1 MKKFIASVLLFG
13 GLSLLLADQS
23 SVKQNQFGWILD
35 LETLVKLDSQREDT
49 IQGRDINSNGIRD
62 DVESYVEKKFGHDRF
77 QKEMFLEAAQKIQ
90 QIITLP
96 KETSVKEH
104 LKLDKELL
112 SLYTC
117 RDYILYR
124 ENEDQIEQE
133 MLNKTLFKAKVLNTE
148 ERLSA
153 YIEHKKMLPMNFD
166 DLTKDRLKSEKNEC
180 LARYRSIST
189 EEKTPVLS
197 SAGTLEQIN

>member
-1 MKKFIASVLLFG
+1 MKKFIASLFLFAGVALL
-13 GLSLLLADQS
+13 SADQNS
-23 SVKQNQFGWILD
+23 TNQNQFGWIMD

-49 IQGRDINSNGIRD
+49 LEGRDINSNGIRD

-96 KETSVKEH
+96 KDTSIKVH

-133 MLNKTLFKAKVLNTE
+133 MLNKTLFKAKVLNTQ

-153 YIEHKKMLPMNFD
+153 YIEHKKMLPLNFD
-166 DLTKDRLKSEKNEC
+166 DMTRDRLQSEKNEC
-180 LARYRSIST
+180 LARYRSFFI
-189 EEKTPVLS
+189 EEKAPILS
-197 SAGTLEQIN
+197 SAGTLKRIN